1 MAYVRVLTGVSK
13 PGMIS
18 YYDDQ
23 GGEVNHTSAFDPA
36 SEYTGPDPPGGIG
49 FHETGH
55 RGTSLGLNM

>member
-1 MAYVRVLTGVSK
+1 
-13 PGMIS
+13 MIS

-55 RGTSLGLNM
+55 RGPSLGLNM